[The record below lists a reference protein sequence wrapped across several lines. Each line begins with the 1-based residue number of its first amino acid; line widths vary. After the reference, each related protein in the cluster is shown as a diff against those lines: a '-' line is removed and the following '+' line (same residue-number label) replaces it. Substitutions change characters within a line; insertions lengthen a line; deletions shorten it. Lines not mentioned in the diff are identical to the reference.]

1 MKPEEFRAALSDF
14 RQVYNDTDGESKTGN
29 AYREALEMLM
39 AQGWEFRDAAKMLRD
54 KAAEYR
60 AYLHAVT
67 RSKLDACNWLKTR
80 CWENDYHAK
89 LKEEQE
95 RRKIDNGNHK
105 NGKSDVARII
115 EANRGSGI

>member
-1 MKPEEFRAALSDF
+1 
-14 RQVYNDTDGESKTGN
+14 VKTGN
-29 AYREALEMLM
+29 AYREAIEMLM
-39 AQGWEFRDAAKMLRD
+39 ANGWEFKDAAKMLRD

-89 LKEEQE
+89 LIEEQQ
-95 RRKIDNGNHK
+95 RRKIDNGNHQK
-105 NGKSDVARII
+105 GKSDVARII